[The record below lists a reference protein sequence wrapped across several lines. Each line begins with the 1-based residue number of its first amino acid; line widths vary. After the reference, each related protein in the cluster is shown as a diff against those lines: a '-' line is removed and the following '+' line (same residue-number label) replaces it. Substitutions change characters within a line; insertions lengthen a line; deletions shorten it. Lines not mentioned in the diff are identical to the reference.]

1 MGAGE
6 LASVSRERLGVGG
19 ACLLRGQSTQVTL
32 AFKCLITKG
41 LFVTV
46 RHVVF
51 FFNLTNSLLK
61 QTRHSKGERQ
71 KESCSFLVGGRE
83 QIQLQTEQAVGQGP
97 SEPGELT
104 GSRGYS

>member
-51 FFNLTNSLLK
+51 FYLTNSLLK
-61 QTRHSKGERQ
+61 QTGHSKGERQ
-71 KESCSFLVGGRE
+71 KESCRFLAGGRE
-83 QIQLQTEQAVGQGP
+83 QIQLQTEQAVGWGP

-104 GSRGYS
+104 GSLGYS